1 MACKGRSIDDTCPEL
16 ALHQWELYMES
27 SACGPW
33 QELDELQIITFRLQE
48 FGGEEIIEPPSIIQG
63 LLMLTKTRS

>member
-1 MACKGRSIDDTCPEL
+1 
-16 ALHQWELYMES
+16 MES